1 MGDSI
6 CNGKYIEFLDAFDRF
21 ISTEPS
27 NSNYVT
33 NRDNVYNLIGQY
45 KAKKGVTI
53 MAKDDISKIV
63 VHMCHLYQF
72 LDKELYAEQINML
85 YGAIFQIRSISTD
98 LEHEIIEL
106 EKERIRCYGG
116 TVENTIKDVV
126 TLIREYSKWSFYL
139 AERSFEY
146 NKSYEIAKELQ
157 KVFTGLVDT
166 KSLVNETMKNELR
179 VMISETEL
187 DFLYAAGN
195 HAVSSLRLAPI
206 IRDAKK

>member
-1 MGDSI
+1 
-6 CNGKYIEFLDAFDRF
+6 
-21 ISTEPS
+21 
-27 NSNYVT
+27 
-33 NRDNVYNLIGQY
+33 
-45 KAKKGVTI
+45 

-63 VHMCHLYQF
+63 VHMCRLYKF

-187 DFLYAAGN
+187 DLLYAAGN
-195 HAVSSLRLAPI
+195 HAVSSLRLASI